1 MTMAEGADP
10 HVYPIRVYYEDT
22 DAGGVVY
29 YANYLCFAERARTE
43 LLRSVGV
50 DHRRMLEDDG
60 VAFAVRRCD
69 ADYKLPARL
78 DDLLE
83 VHTHIEQVKG
93 ASLRARQT
101 IKRDGEALVDMQLRL
116 ACLDGEGR
124 AARLPRNV
132 RSRLEAIATNS

>member
-10 HVYPIRVYYEDT
+10 HVYPLRVYYEDT

-43 LLRSVGV
+43 LLRSLGV

-93 ASLRARQT
+93 ASLQARQT

-124 AARLPRNV
+124 AARLPRDV
-132 RSRLEAIATNS
+132 RSRLEAIATNG

>member
-1 MTMAEGADP
+1 
-10 HVYPIRVYYEDT
+10 
-22 DAGGVVY
+22 
-29 YANYLCFAERARTE
+29 
-43 LLRSVGV
+43 
-50 DHRRMLEDDG
+50 MLEDDG

-93 ASLRARQT
+93 ASLQARQT
-101 IKRDGEALVDMQLRL
+101 IKRDGEALVNMQLRL

-124 AARLPRNV
+124 AARLPRDV
-132 RSRLEAIATNS
+132 RSRLEAIATNG